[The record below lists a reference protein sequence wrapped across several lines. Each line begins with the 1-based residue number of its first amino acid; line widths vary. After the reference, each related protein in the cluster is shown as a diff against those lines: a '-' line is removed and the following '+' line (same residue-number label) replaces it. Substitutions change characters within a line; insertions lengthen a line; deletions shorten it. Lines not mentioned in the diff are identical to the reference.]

1 MDIVSI
7 LIIAGIVILC
17 LLPVLFRSF
26 RRFDKTADNREA
38 RNSDV
43 ARDLRRRT
51 TRLIEAAGS
60 MGAASKRV
68 KYPTPVPHPCITPPA
83 RRGRG

>member
-7 LIIAGIVILC
+7 LIIAGIIILC

-26 RRFDKTADNREA
+26 RRFAKTADNSEA

-43 ARDLRRRT
+43 ARDLR
-51 TRLIEAAGS
+51 EAQNQIDRGS
-60 MGAASKRV
+60 RQYG
-68 KYPTPVPHPCITPPA
+68 
-83 RRGRG
+83 GRF